1 MQLTSRDL
9 NAALW
14 AAADQMRKVMSAD
27 VYKDYLLGLVFYKA
41 LSDKMLVEA

>member
-14 AAADQMRKVMSAD
+14 AAADEMRKVMSAD
-27 VYKDYLLGLVFYKA
+27 VYVNFSQTGTLGA
-41 LSDKMLVEA
+41 R